1 MDEKVLTAAIGLAG
15 AIIEKIIR
23 DNSDDVD

>member
-23 DNSDDVD
+23 DNSDEID